1 MINKETL
8 IKVTN
13 RDSGRVGYKIPE
25 LGVERQFTAGERKE
39 ITFNELERL
48 SFMPGG
54 QKLLS
59 DYLTVDSREALNLL
73 GIETEPEYFYT
84 KEDIKRLMTFGSLDE
99 FLDCLDFAP
108 SGVLDMIKDM
118 AVNLP
123 LNDMEKRKAILD
135 KLSFDVNKAIEI
147 KNTKFD
153 GETKTEEPSTEKPVR
168 RAATNAETA
177 GRRTATPKY
186 NIVSTAK

>member
-153 GETKTEEPSTEKPVR
+153 GDTKTEESSAEKPIR
-168 RAATNAETA
+168 RSATNTETA

-186 NIVSTAK
+186 KIVSTAK